1 MGQMDQNV
9 MNELKTRIEKTLEDL
24 RRELGKIRTGRA
36 NLSILDSVKVAYYGT
51 PTPLTGVASLT
62 VPEPRLIS
70 IKPWEKSMIKE
81 IERAIKEANLGINPM
96 NDGEVIRL
104 PIPPLTEE
112 RRKEIAKQVRT
123 KGEDHKIAIRNERR
137 DANEK
142 LKELLKKKSI
152 SEDDLKRATER
163 VQKETD
169 QGIAKV
175 DEILQKKEKEVMEV

>member
-1 MGQMDQNV
+1 MHETV
-9 MNELKTRIEKTLEDL
+9 VTELKTRIDRTLDDL

-36 NLSILDSVKVAYYGT
+36 NLSVLDSVRVNYYGT
-51 PTPLTGVASLT
+51 PTPLTGVASLS
-62 VPEPRLIS
+62 VPEPRLIT
-70 IKPWEKSMIKE
+70 IKPWDKGLIKE
-81 IERAIKEANLGINPM
+81 IERGLKEANLGINPM
-96 NDGEVIRL
+96 NDGEIIRL

-112 RRKEIAKQVRT
+112 RRKEIAKQVRS
-123 KGEDHKIAIRNERR
+123 KGEEHKVAIRNERR

-152 SEDDLKRATER
+152 SEDDLKRANEK

-175 DEILQKKEKEVMEV
+175 DEVLHKKEKEVMEV